1 MSTTTTTQTL
11 PPHALRK
18 YADLIFTGSRLQWSF
33 FDPRTEVACGD
44 YGLLSEET
52 GLFAREGNIYDE
64 GFARQ
69 YGIKQP
75 EEVDGDEEARECWTI
90 SKNARALT
98 YGKEAKVPDADIQKC
113 DVKGH
118 ITFSSDRG
126 AVLVTLDAR
135 TTSIPGKKSL
145 KALISE
151 PRLHGKHLVSEVVHC
166 AKYARYMSSPTGGD
180 LTLGFDG
187 KRWLAVG
194 VTAEDTFQSGVS
206 DTPAFFPLFRLQVMR
221 DRGPILL
228 LRDSPEPEDPAQL
241 LAPLY
246 PPWGALDERGEKV
259 LGGEWASSEEDFMRE
274 VEEEER
280 HWAHAGV
287 GKGSVPASP
296 PASI

>member
-1 MSTTTTTQTL
+1 MSTTATTTQTL
-11 PPHALRK
+11 PPQALRK
-18 YADLIFTGSRLQWSF
+18 YADLVFTGSRLQWSF
-33 FDPRTEVACGD
+33 FDPRTRVACGD
-44 YGLLSEET
+44 YGVLSEET
-52 GLFAREGNIYDE
+52 GLFSREGNIYDE
-64 GFARQ
+64 GFAGE
-69 YGIKQP
+69 YGIRQP
-75 EEVDGDEEARECWTI
+75 EEVDSGEEAAECWTI

-98 YGKEAKVPDADIQKC
+98 YGKDAKVPDAAIQKC

-118 ITFSSDRG
+118 IAFSSDRG
-126 AVLVTLDAR
+126 AVLVTLDSR
-135 TTSIPGKKSL
+135 TTAIPGKKSL

-166 AKYARYMSSPTGGD
+166 SKYARYMSSPSGGD

-187 KRWLAVG
+187 HRWLAQG
-194 VTAEDTFQSGVS
+194 VTTEDEFQTGVE
-206 DTPAFFPLFRLQVMR
+206 DQPAFYPLFRLLVMR

-246 PPWGALDERGEKV
+246 PPWGALDEKGEKV
-259 LGGEWASSEEDFMRE
+259 LGGEWEGSEEDFLKE
-274 VEEEER
+274 VEEDER
-280 HWAHAGV
+280 HWAEMG